1 MRRHVSQETED
12 GQTLWLHERERERKR
27 IKAEREEKNKK
38 EGENRKGGGRTKMK
52 HCNGH
57 VSSKFS
63 KNIWQ
68 EEKNGRGGIR
78 THAIEM
84 TGA

>member
-12 GQTLWLHERERERKR
+12 GQTLWLQERERERKR
-27 IKAEREEKNKK
+27 IKAEREEKNRKG
-38 EGENRKGGGRTKMK
+38 GENRKGGGRTKMK

-57 VSSKFS
+57 VSSSKFS

-68 EEKNGRGGIR
+68 EEKKMAGVGFEP
-78 THAIEM
+78 TP
-84 TGA
+84 